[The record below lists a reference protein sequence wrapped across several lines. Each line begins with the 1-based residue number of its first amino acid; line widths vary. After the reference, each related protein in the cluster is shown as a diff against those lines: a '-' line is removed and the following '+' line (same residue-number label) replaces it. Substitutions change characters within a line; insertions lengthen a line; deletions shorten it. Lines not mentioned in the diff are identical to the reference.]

1 MRGLQKK
8 ISADKF
14 TRQKA
19 EQAIKVSD
27 QVLALVS
34 LCFTVFLP
42 EVLIVEL
49 FWLSY
54 LALVRSSAPTPALDL
69 PLSSAPDPHGHPG
82 PAPEALPVEPQ

>member
-19 EQAIKVSD
+19 EQAIKVS
-27 QVLALVS
+27 VGTPLSMFYCFLAKS
-34 LCFTVFLP
+34 
-42 EVLIVEL
+42 VEHRL